1 MVTIMAA
8 WHSLESYE
16 ICPQFEN
23 EPGPINGLLGD
34 PFNPMTHNSHVW
46 DTVWITPEIHCF

>member
-23 EPGPINGLLGD
+23 KPGPINGLLGD
-34 PFNPMTHNSHVW
+34 PFNPMTRNSHVW